1 MAEKSS
7 ELNDLNELD
16 ADSTAITKRRDSLL
30 EEHSGSLSLED
41 TKTLDVE
48 TDTEDTTAETEQIRG
63 QIEETRRGMSETI
76 DAIQEKLSFS
86 NISEQVKDQVS
97 EQIGSAVHSV
107 KDAAMEKVGDF
118 MQVFNKGIKD
128 IGKLDVAKTAKENPM
143 ILSLVGLGIGALLV
157 NSLMGS
163 KKKRSSYKYD
173 YRYNS
178 NDQRYNLNDDADDV
192 RYSSEY
198 RRGLNSDK
206 SEKSTFETSRGKYG
220 GEENSIRGY
229 VSSGSVTQPPPKPST
244 ASSAYDTVSNVAGTA
259 YEGVSGAAA
268 TAYDGVS
275 SVAGTAYDGVSNAAS
290 KTYEGVGNAAGF
302 AYDKAGDLGEQV
314 KESYDY
320 YIEENPLA
328 VGAVALAVGA
338 ALGFAIPLT
347 EAENEYMGEMRDN
360 FFEKAQTTAQDAIG
374 TVKQMAGEAQKTIVE
389 EVKNKVDEVKNQTA

>member
-7 ELNDLNELD
+7 ELNDLNEFD
-16 ADSTAITKRRDSLL
+16 TDSIAVTKRRDSYL
-30 EEHSGSLSLED
+30 EERSSDYSLENTETFD
-41 TKTLDVE
+41 AE
-48 TDTEDTTAETEQIRG
+48 TDTDDATDETEQIRE

-118 MQVFNKGIKD
+118 MQVFNKGIKE
-128 IGKLDVAKTAKENPM
+128 IGKSDIVKTAKENPM
-143 ILSLVGLGIGALLV
+143 ILSLVGLGVGALLV
-157 NSLMGS
+157 NSLMGK
-163 KKKRSSYKYD
+163 KKKRSSYRYD

-178 NDQRYNLNDDADDV
+178 DDNADDV
-192 RYSSEY
+192 RYSSDY
-198 RRGLNSDK
+198 RRELK
-206 SEKSTFETSRGKYG
+206 SSKSGEPTFETTRGKSS

-229 VSSGSVTQPPPKPST
+229 VSSGSVTQPPPPKPNAANSVYDSV
-244 ASSAYDTVSNVAGTA
+244 SSAAGTA
-259 YEGVSGAAA
+259 YGGVSGVAA

-275 SVAGTAYDGVSNAAS
+275 SVAGTAYEGVSSVAS
-290 KTYEGVGNAAGF
+290 KTYEGVGSAAGF
-302 AYDKAGDLGEQV
+302 AYDKAGDLGGQV

-347 EAENEYMGEMRDN
+347 EAENEYMGETRDN
-360 FFEKAQTTAQDAIG
+360 FFEQAQVTAQDAIG
-374 TVKQMAGEAQKTIVE
+374 TVKKMAGDAQKTIVE
-389 EVKNKVDEVKNQTA
+389 EVKNKVDESRNQTA

>member
-7 ELNDLNELD
+7 ELNDLNEFD
-16 ADSTAITKRRDSLL
+16 TDSTAVTKRRDSYL
-30 EEHSGSLSLED
+30 EERSSDYSLED
-41 TKTLDVE
+41 TETLDAE
-48 TDTEDTTAETEQIRG
+48 TDTDDATDNATDETEQIRE

-107 KDAAMEKVGDF
+107 KDAAIEKVGDF

-128 IGKLDVAKTAKENPM
+128 IGKSDVVKTAKENPM
-143 ILSLVGLGIGALLV
+143 ILSLVGLGVGALLV
-157 NSLMGS
+157 NSLMGK
-163 KKKRSSYKYD
+163 KKKRSSYRYD

-178 NDQRYNLNDDADDV
+178 DDNADDV
-192 RYSSEY
+192 RYSSDY
-198 RRGLNSDK
+198 RRELKSSK
-206 SEKSTFETSRGKYG
+206 SEEPTFETTRGKSG

-229 VSSGSVTQPPPKPST
+229 VSSASTTPPPPPPKPS
-244 ASSAYDTVSNVAGTA
+244 AANSVYDSVSSAAGTA
-259 YEGVSGAAA
+259 YEGVSGVAA
-268 TAYDGVS
+268 TAYEGVS
-275 SVAGTAYDGVSNAAS
+275 SAAGAAYEGVGSAAS

-302 AYDKAGDLGEQV
+302 AYDKAGDLGGQV

-360 FFEKAQTTAQDAIG
+360 FFEKAQATAQDAIG
-374 TVKQMAGEAQKTIVE
+374 TVKQMAGDAQKTIVE
-389 EVKNKVDEVKNQTA
+389 EVKNKVDEAKNQSA

>member
-7 ELNDLNELD
+7 ELNDSNEFD
-16 ADSTAITKRRDSLL
+16 ADAIAVTKRRDSYL
-30 EEHSGSLSLED
+30 EERPADYSLENAE
-41 TKTLDVE
+41 TLDAG
-48 TDTEDTTAETEQIRG
+48 TDTDDATDETEQIRG

-107 KDAAMEKVGDF
+107 RDAAMEKVGDF

-128 IGKLDVAKTAKENPM
+128 IGKSDVIKTAKENPM
-143 ILSLVGLGIGALLV
+143 ILSLVGLGVGALLV
-157 NSLMGS
+157 NSLMGK
-163 KKKRSSYKYD
+163 KKKRSSYRYD
-173 YRYNS
+173 YRYS
-178 NDQRYNLNDDADDV
+178 SDDNADDV
-192 RYSSEY
+192 KYSSDY
-198 RRGLNSDK
+198 RRELK
-206 SEKSTFETSRGKYG
+206 SGRSEASTFETTRGKSG
-220 GEENSIRGY
+220 GEDNSIRGY
-229 VSSGSVTQPPPKPST
+229 VSSASITPPPPPPPKPNAVNSVYDSV
-244 ASSAYDTVSNVAGTA
+244 SSAAGTA
-259 YEGVSGAAA
+259 YEGVSGVAA

-275 SVAGTAYDGVSNAAS
+275 SAAGAAYEGVGSAAS
-290 KTYEGVGNAAGF
+290 KTYEGVGSAAGF
-302 AYDKAGDLGEQV
+302 AYDKAGDLGGQV

-360 FFEKAQTTAQDAIG
+360 FFEKAQATAQDAIG
-374 TVKQMAGEAQKTIVE
+374 TVKQMAGDAQKTIVE

>member
-1 MAEKSS
+1 M
-7 ELNDLNELD
+7 
-16 ADSTAITKRRDSLL
+16 
-30 EEHSGSLSLED
+30 G
-41 TKTLDVE
+41 
-48 TDTEDTTAETEQIRG
+48 
-63 QIEETRRGMSETI
+63 ETI
-76 DAIQEKLSFS
+76 DAIQERLSFS

-128 IGKLDVAKTAKENPM
+128 IGKSDVVKTAKENPM
-143 ILSLVGLGIGALLV
+143 ILSLVGLGVGALLV
-157 NSLMGS
+157 NSLMG
-163 KKKRSSYKYD
+163 KRKKRSSYRYD

-178 NDQRYNLNDDADDV
+178 DDDADDV
-192 RYSSEY
+192 RYSSDY
-198 RRGLNSDK
+198 RRELK
-206 SEKSTFETSRGKYG
+206 SGRSNKSTFETTSGKSG

-229 VSSGSVTQPPPKPST
+229 VSSASATQPPPPPKPS
-244 ASSAYDTVSNVAGTA
+244 AANSVYDSVSSAAGTA
-259 YEGVSGAAA
+259 YEGVSGVAA
-268 TAYDGVS
+268 TAYEGVS
-275 SVAGTAYDGVSNAAS
+275 SAAGAAYEGVGSAAS

-302 AYDKAGDLGEQV
+302 AYDKAGDLGGQV

-360 FFEKAQTTAQDAIG
+360 FFEKAQATAQDAIG
-374 TVKQMAGEAQKTIVE
+374 TVKQMAGDAQKTIVE
-389 EVKNKVDEVKNQTA
+389 EVKNKVDEAKNQSA

>member
-7 ELNDLNELD
+7 ELNDLNEFD
-16 ADSTAITKRRDSLL
+16 TDSTAVTKRRDSYL
-30 EEHSGSLSLED
+30 EERSSDYSLED
-41 TKTLDVE
+41 TETLDAE
-48 TDTEDTTAETEQIRG
+48 TDTDDATDNATDETEQIRE

-107 KDAAMEKVGDF
+107 KDAAIEKVGDF

-128 IGKLDVAKTAKENPM
+128 IGKSDVVKTAKENPM
-143 ILSLVGLGIGALLV
+143 ILSLVGLGVGALLV
-157 NSLMGS
+157 NSLMGK
-163 KKKRSSYKYD
+163 KKKRSSYRYD

-178 NDQRYNLNDDADDV
+178 DDNADDV
-192 RYSSEY
+192 RYSSDY
-198 RRGLNSDK
+198 RRELKSSK
-206 SEKSTFETSRGKYG
+206 SEEPTFETTRGKSG

-229 VSSGSVTQPPPKPST
+229 VSSASTTPPPPPPKPS
-244 ASSAYDTVSNVAGTA
+244 AANSVYDSVSSAAGTA
-259 YEGVSGAAA
+259 YEGVSGVAA
-268 TAYDGVS
+268 TAYEGVS
-275 SVAGTAYDGVSNAAS
+275 SAAGAAYEGVGSAAS

-302 AYDKAGDLGEQV
+302 AYDKAGDLGGQV
-314 KESYDY
+314 KESYAY

-360 FFEKAQTTAQDAIG
+360 FFEKAQATAQDAIG
-374 TVKQMAGEAQKTIVE
+374 TVKQMAGDAQKTIVE
-389 EVKNKVDEVKNQTA
+389 EVKNKVDEAKNQSA

>member
-16 ADSTAITKRRDSLL
+16 ADSTAITKRRDSSL

-48 TDTEDTTAETEQIRG
+48 THTEDATAETEQIRG

-76 DAIQEKLSFS
+76 DAIQERLSFS

-128 IGKLDVAKTAKENPM
+128 IGKLDVVKTAKENPM

-157 NSLMGS
+157 NSLMG
-163 KKKRSSYKYD
+163 KKKRRSSYQYD

-178 NDQRYNLNDDADDV
+178 NDDADDV
-192 RYSSEY
+192 RYSNEY
-198 RRGLNSDK
+198 RRGLNSSK
-206 SEKSTFETSRGKYG
+206 SEKSTSETIRGKSG

-229 VSSGSVTQPPPKPST
+229 VSGASATQPSPPPKPS
-244 ASSAYDTVSNVAGTA
+244 AANSVYDSVSSAAGTA
-259 YEGVSGAAA
+259 YEGVSGVAA
-268 TAYDGVS
+268 TAYEGVS
-275 SVAGTAYDGVSNAAS
+275 SAAGAAYEGVGSAAS
-290 KTYEGVGNAAGF
+290 KTYKGVGNAAGF
-302 AYDKAGDLGEQV
+302 AYDKAGDLGGQV

-360 FFEKAQTTAQDAIG
+360 FFEKAQATAQDAIG

-389 EVKNKVDEVKNQTA
+389 EVKNKVEEVKNQTA

>member
-7 ELNDLNELD
+7 ELNNLNEIN
-16 ADSTAITKRRDSLL
+16 ANSTAVTKRRDSYL
-30 EEHSGSLSLED
+30 EEHSGSLSLENAE
-41 TKTLDVE
+41 TLDAE
-48 TDTEDTTAETEQIRG
+48 TDTDDATAETEEIRD
-63 QIEETRRGMSETI
+63 QIEETRRGMGETI

-86 NISEQVKDQVS
+86 NISGQVKDQVS

-107 KDAAMEKVGDF
+107 KHAAMEKVGDF
-118 MQVFNKGIKD
+118 MQVFNKGIKE

-157 NSLMGS
+157 NSLMGN
-163 KKKRSSYKYD
+163 KKRRSLYQYD

-178 NDQRYNLNDDADDV
+178 YDDADDV

-198 RRGLNSDK
+198 RRGLNSGR
-206 SEKSTFETSRGKYG
+206 SERPTFETTRGKSG

-229 VSSGSVTQPPPKPST
+229 VSSASATQPPPPPKPS
-244 ASSAYDTVSNVAGTA
+244 AANSVYDSVSNVAGTA
-259 YEGVSGAAA
+259 YEGVSGVAA
-268 TAYDGVS
+268 TAYEGVS
-275 SVAGTAYDGVSNAAS
+275 SVAGTAYEGVSNAAS

-302 AYDKAGDLGEQV
+302 AYDKAGDLGGQV

-360 FFEKAQTTAQDAIG
+360 FFEKAQVTAQDAIG
-374 TVKQMAGEAQKTIVE
+374 TVKQMAGDAQKTIVE
-389 EVKNKVDEVKNQTA
+389 EVKNKVEEVKNQSA

>member
-16 ADSTAITKRRDSLL
+16 ADSTAITKRRDSSL

-41 TKTLDVE
+41 TKTLDVK
-48 TDTEDTTAETEQIRG
+48 TDTEDATAETEQIRG
-63 QIEETRRGMSETI
+63 QIEETRRGMGETI
-76 DAIQEKLSFS
+76 DAIQERLSFS

-128 IGKLDVAKTAKENPM
+128 IGKSDVVKTAKENPM
-143 ILSLVGLGIGALLV
+143 ILSLVGLGVGALLV
-157 NSLMGS
+157 NSLMG
-163 KKKRSSYKYD
+163 KRKKRSSYRYD

-178 NDQRYNLNDDADDV
+178 DDDADDV
-192 RYSSEY
+192 RYSSDY
-198 RRGLNSDK
+198 RRELK
-206 SEKSTFETSRGKYG
+206 SGRSNKSTFETTSGKSG

-229 VSSGSVTQPPPKPST
+229 VSSASATPPPPPPPKPS
-244 ASSAYDTVSNVAGTA
+244 AANSVYDSVSSAAGTA
-259 YEGVSGAAA
+259 YEGVSGVAA
-268 TAYDGVS
+268 TAYEGVS
-275 SVAGTAYDGVSNAAS
+275 SAAGAAYEGVGSAAS

-302 AYDKAGDLGEQV
+302 AYDKAGDLGGQV

-360 FFEKAQTTAQDAIG
+360 FFEKAQATAQDAIG
-374 TVKQMAGEAQKTIVE
+374 TVKQMAGDAQKTIVE
-389 EVKNKVDEVKNQTA
+389 EVKNKVDEAKNQSA

>member
-7 ELNDLNELD
+7 ELNDLNEFD
-16 ADSTAITKRRDSLL
+16 ADAIAVTKRRDSYL
-30 EEHSGSLSLED
+30 EERPADYSLENAE
-41 TKTLDVE
+41 TLDAG
-48 TDTEDTTAETEQIRG
+48 TDTDDATDETEQIRG

-107 KDAAMEKVGDF
+107 RDAAMEKVGDF

-128 IGKLDVAKTAKENPM
+128 IGKSDVIKTAKENPM
-143 ILSLVGLGIGALLV
+143 ILSLVGLGVGALLV
-157 NSLMGS
+157 NSLMGK
-163 KKKRSSYKYD
+163 KKKRSSYRYD
-173 YRYNS
+173 YRYS
-178 NDQRYNLNDDADDV
+178 SDDNADDV
-192 RYSSEY
+192 KYSSDY
-198 RRGLNSDK
+198 RRELK
-206 SEKSTFETSRGKYG
+206 SGRSEASTFETTRGKSG
-220 GEENSIRGY
+220 GEDNSIRGY
-229 VSSGSVTQPPPKPST
+229 VSSASITPPPPPPPKPNAVNSVYDSV
-244 ASSAYDTVSNVAGTA
+244 SSAAGTA
-259 YEGVSGAAA
+259 YEGVSGVAA

-275 SVAGTAYDGVSNAAS
+275 SAAGAAYEGVGSAAS
-290 KTYEGVGNAAGF
+290 KTYEGVGSAAGF
-302 AYDKAGDLGEQV
+302 AYDKAGDLGGQV

-360 FFEKAQTTAQDAIG
+360 FFEKAQATAQDAIG
-374 TVKQMAGEAQKTIVE
+374 TVKQMAGDAQKTIVE

>member
-7 ELNDLNELD
+7 ELNNLD
-16 ADSTAITKRRDSLL
+16 ETDVNSTAVTKRRDSYL
-30 EEHSGSLSLED
+30 EERSSDYSLED
-41 TKTLDVE
+41 TETLGTG
-48 TDTEDTTAETEQIRG
+48 TDTDDATVETEQIRG

-128 IGKLDVAKTAKENPM
+128 IGKSDIVKTAKENPM
-143 ILSLVGLGIGALLV
+143 ILSLVGLGVGALLV
-157 NSLMGS
+157 NSLMG
-163 KKKRSSYKYD
+163 KKKRSSYRYD

-178 NDQRYNLNDDADDV
+178 DNDADDV
-192 RYSSEY
+192 RFSSDY
-198 RRGLNSDK
+198 RRELKSGK
-206 SEKSTFETSRGKYG
+206 SEEPTFETTRGKSG
-220 GEENSIRGY
+220 GVENSIRGY
-229 VSSGSVTQPPPKPST
+229 VSSASTTPPPPPPPKPSAANSVYDSVSSVAET
-244 ASSAYDTVSNVAGTA
+244 AYEGVSNAATTAYEGVSNVAGTA
-259 YEGVSGAAA
+259 YEGVS
-268 TAYDGVS
+268 
-275 SVAGTAYDGVSNAAS
+275 SVAS

-302 AYDKAGDLGEQV
+302 AYDKAGDLGGQV

-360 FFEKAQTTAQDAIG
+360 FFEKAQATAQDAIG
-374 TVKQMAGEAQKTIVE
+374 TVKQIAGDAQKTIVE
-389 EVKNKVDEVKNQTA
+389 EVKNKVEEAKNQTA

>member
-7 ELNDLNELD
+7 ELNDLNEFD
-16 ADSTAITKRRDSLL
+16 TDSIAVTKRRDSYL
-30 EEHSGSLSLED
+30 EERSSDYSLENTETFD
-41 TKTLDVE
+41 AE
-48 TDTEDTTAETEQIRG
+48 TDTDDATDETEQIRE

-118 MQVFNKGIKD
+118 MQVFNKGIKE
-128 IGKLDVAKTAKENPM
+128 IGKSDIVKTAKENPM
-143 ILSLVGLGIGALLV
+143 ILSLVGLGVGALLV
-157 NSLMGS
+157 NSLMGK
-163 KKKRSSYKYD
+163 KKKRSSYRYD

-178 NDQRYNLNDDADDV
+178 DDNADDV
-192 RYSSEY
+192 RYSSDY
-198 RRGLNSDK
+198 RRELK
-206 SEKSTFETSRGKYG
+206 SSKSGEPTFETTRGKSS

-229 VSSGSVTQPPPKPST
+229 VSSGSVTQPPPPPPKPNAANSVYDSV
-244 ASSAYDTVSNVAGTA
+244 SSAAGTA
-259 YEGVSGAAA
+259 YGGVSGVAA

-275 SVAGTAYDGVSNAAS
+275 SVAGTAYEGVSSVAS
-290 KTYEGVGNAAGF
+290 KTYEGVGSAAGF
-302 AYDKAGDLGEQV
+302 AYDKAGDLGGQV

-360 FFEKAQTTAQDAIG
+360 FFEKAQATAQDAIG
-374 TVKQMAGEAQKTIVE
+374 TVKQMAGDAQKTIVE

>member
-7 ELNDLNELD
+7 ELNDLNEF
-16 ADSTAITKRRDSLL
+16 DSDSIAVTKRRDSYL
-30 EEHSGSLSLED
+30 EERSSDYSLEN
-41 TKTLDVE
+41 TETLDTE
-48 TDTEDTTAETEQIRG
+48 TDTDDATDETEQIRE
-63 QIEETRRGMSETI
+63 QIEETRRGMGETI
-76 DAIQEKLSFS
+76 DAIQERLSFS

-128 IGKLDVAKTAKENPM
+128 IGKLDVVKTAKENPM

-157 NSLMGS
+157 NSLMS
-163 KKKRSSYKYD
+163 KKKKRSSYQYD

-178 NDQRYNLNDDADDV
+178 TDDADDV
-192 RYSSEY
+192 KYSSEY
-198 RRGLNSDK
+198 RRGLNSGK
-206 SEKSTFETSRGKYG
+206 SERSTFETTRGNAG

-229 VSSGSVTQPPPKPST
+229 VSSASATQPPPKPS
-244 ASSAYDTVSNVAGTA
+244 AANSVYDSVSNVAGTA
-259 YEGVSGAAA
+259 YEGVSGAAT
-268 TAYDGVS
+268 TAYEGVS
-275 SVAGTAYDGVSNAAS
+275 SVAGTAYEGVSNVAS

-302 AYDKAGDLGEQV
+302 AYDKAGDLGGQV

-360 FFEKAQTTAQDAIG
+360 FFEKAQVTAQEAIG
-374 TVKQMAGEAQKTIVE
+374 TVKQMAGDAQKTIVE
-389 EVKNKVDEVKNQTA
+389 EVKNKVEEVKNQSA

>member
-16 ADSTAITKRRDSLL
+16 ADSTAITKRRDSSL

-48 TDTEDTTAETEQIRG
+48 TDTEDATAETEQIRG
-63 QIEETRRGMSETI
+63 QIEETRRGMGETI
-76 DAIQEKLSFS
+76 NAIQEKLSFS

-128 IGKLDVAKTAKENPM
+128 IGKLDVVKTAKENPM

-157 NSLMGS
+157 NSLMS
-163 KKKRSSYKYD
+163 KKKKRSSYQYD

-178 NDQRYNLNDDADDV
+178 TDDADDV
-192 RYSSEY
+192 KYSNEY
-198 RRGLNSDK
+198 RRGLKSGK
-206 SEKSTFETSRGKYG
+206 SEQSTFETTRGKSG

-229 VSSGSVTQPPPKPST
+229 VSSASATQPPPPPKPGAANSVYDSI
-244 ASSAYDTVSNVAGTA
+244 SSAAGTA
-259 YEGVSGAAA
+259 YEGVSGVTA
-268 TAYDGVS
+268 TAYEGVS
-275 SVAGTAYDGVSNAAS
+275 SAAGAAYEGVGSAAS
-290 KTYEGVGNAAGF
+290 KTYKGVGNAAGF
-302 AYDKAGDLGEQV
+302 AYDKAGDLGGQV

-360 FFEKAQTTAQDAIG
+360 FFEKAQVTAQEAIG
-374 TVKQMAGEAQKTIVE
+374 TVKQMAGDAQKTIVE
-389 EVKNKVDEVKNQTA
+389 EVKNKVEEVKNQSA

>member
-1 MAEKSS
+1 
-7 ELNDLNELD
+7 
-16 ADSTAITKRRDSLL
+16 
-30 EEHSGSLSLED
+30 
-41 TKTLDVE
+41 
-48 TDTEDTTAETEQIRG
+48 
-63 QIEETRRGMSETI
+63 
-76 DAIQEKLSFS
+76 
-86 NISEQVKDQVS
+86 
-97 EQIGSAVHSV
+97 
-107 KDAAMEKVGDF
+107 

-198 RRGLNSDK
+198 RRGLNSGK
-206 SEKSTFETSRGKYG
+206 SEKSTFETTSGKSG

-229 VSSGSVTQPPPKPST
+229 VSGASATQPSPPPKPS
-244 ASSAYDTVSNVAGTA
+244 AANSVYDSVSSAAGTA
-259 YEGVSGAAA
+259 YEGVSGVAA
-268 TAYDGVS
+268 TAYEGVS
-275 SVAGTAYDGVSNAAS
+275 SAAGAAYEGVGSAAG

-302 AYDKAGDLGEQV
+302 VYDKAGDLGGQV

-320 YIEENPLA
+320 HIEENPLA

-347 EAENEYMGEMRDN
+347 EAENEYLGEMRDN
-360 FFEKAQTTAQDAIG
+360 FFEKAQATAQDAIG
-374 TVKQMAGEAQKTIVE
+374 TVKQMAGDAQKTIVE
-389 EVKNKVDEVKNQTA
+389 EVKNKVEEVKNQTA

>member
-7 ELNDLNELD
+7 ELNDSNEFD
-16 ADSTAITKRRDSLL
+16 ADAIAVTKRRDSYL
-30 EEHSGSLSLED
+30 EERPADYSLENAE
-41 TKTLDVE
+41 TLDAG
-48 TDTEDTTAETEQIRG
+48 TDTDDATDETEQIRG

-107 KDAAMEKVGDF
+107 RDAAMEKVGDF

-128 IGKLDVAKTAKENPM
+128 IGKSDVIKTAKENPM
-143 ILSLVGLGIGALLV
+143 ILSLVGLGVGALLV
-157 NSLMGS
+157 NSLMGK
-163 KKKRSSYKYD
+163 KKKRSSYRYD
-173 YRYNS
+173 YRYS
-178 NDQRYNLNDDADDV
+178 SDDNADDV
-192 RYSSEY
+192 KYSSDY
-198 RRGLNSDK
+198 RRELK
-206 SEKSTFETSRGKYG
+206 SGRSEASTFETTRGKSG
-220 GEENSIRGY
+220 GEDNSIRGY
-229 VSSGSVTQPPPKPST
+229 VSSASITPPPPKPNAVNSVYDSV
-244 ASSAYDTVSNVAGTA
+244 SSAAGTA
-259 YEGVSGAAA
+259 YEGVSGVAA

-275 SVAGTAYDGVSNAAS
+275 SAAGAAYEGVGSAAS
-290 KTYEGVGNAAGF
+290 KTYEGVGSAAGF
-302 AYDKAGDLGEQV
+302 AYDKAGDLGGQV

-360 FFEKAQTTAQDAIG
+360 FFEKAQATAQDAIG
-374 TVKQMAGEAQKTIVE
+374 TVKQMAGDAQKTIVE